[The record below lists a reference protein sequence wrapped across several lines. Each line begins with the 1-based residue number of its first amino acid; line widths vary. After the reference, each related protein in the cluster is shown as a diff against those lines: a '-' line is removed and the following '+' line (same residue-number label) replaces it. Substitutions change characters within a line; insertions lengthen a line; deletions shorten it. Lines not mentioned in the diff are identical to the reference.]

1 MVGFVSPIKAAERSN
16 MCEFEF
22 IDISMP
28 ITADMPVY
36 KGKAEKRPIINRV
49 SGFDQGTIYE
59 SKIEMNLHTGTHLDS
74 QHHMM
79 ADGEW
84 IGALDLQ
91 DFYTNCRVIDCLNVK
106 ECITK
111 KDLLNKEIKKGEFI
125 LLKTRNSTEDIL
137 EKDFVF
143 LEKSGA
149 KYLAD
154 MEIKG
159 IGTDGLGIERSQPEH
174 ETHLTLMEKGI
185 HILEGLRL
193 GYVEEG
199 EYILSAFPIY
209 IPGAEASPVRAVLMK
224 EK

>member
-1 MVGFVSPIKAAERSN
+1 M
-16 MCEFEF
+16 
-22 IDISMP
+22 
-28 ITADMPVY
+28 
-36 KGKAEKRPIINRV
+36 
-49 SGFDQGTIYE
+49 
-59 SKIEMNLHTGTHLDS
+59 
-74 QHHMM
+74 
-79 ADGEW
+79 
-84 IGALDLQ
+84 
-91 DFYTNCRVIDCLNVK
+91 
-106 ECITK
+106 
-111 KDLLNKEIKKGEFI
+111 LNKGIKKGEFI

-159 IGTDGLGIERSQPEH
+159 VGTDGLGIERSQPEH
-174 ETHLTLMEKGI
+174 ETHLTLMQKGI

-193 GYVEEG
+193 GHVKEG

-224 EK
+224 ER